1 MLLTPKGGALRSSL
15 PTCLLA
21 RLQVSLVTGGGGS
34 SKAISKGLSAN
45 ASTADAREGS
55 VFTLLNFGTVE
66 LSRPAE
72 EEEEVVVVL
81 LLWWWLLLAV
91 AVREVVLLVLVVVV
105 SRSNLRDDDD
115 DDG

>member
-1 MLLTPKGGALRSSL
+1 MNVSL

-72 EEEEVVVVL
+72 EEEVVVVL